1 MTQSCLGGQD
11 NLLVDELSYL
21 GRVTLGSGTT
31 VLHNHINT
39 LARLTG
45 TTLMTGFLTLSILAV
60 SLSMGCVV
68 AENIDTS
75 RTKGI
80 FSETPPHP
88 SRNSN

>member
-21 GRVTLGSGTT
+21 GRVTLGGGTT

-45 TTLMTGFLTLSILAV
+45 TTLMTGLLTP
-60 SLSMGCVV
+60 
-68 AENIDTS
+68 
-75 RTKGI
+75 KH
-80 FSETPPHP
+80 FSCFIIHGLC
-88 SRNSN
+88 SCRKY